1 MSPLESLV
9 EGSNLYRVIIKGE
22 NHLSEILHTTV
33 GDLLEEKARI
43 QPDIEAVVYADRGL
57 RWSYHEF
64 NQLCRQAAKGFMNL
78 GINKGDHIAIWA
90 SNTPEWL
97 VIQFSTGKMGAV
109 LVTVNTNYRSAELE
123 YLLRQSDSQTII
135 LMEEFRGASY
145 IDMLYEICPELKS
158 SEPGKLKSAKLPF
171 LKNVIVLGENSYP
184 GTYSWQDIMEKG
196 KEVED
201 KDLDQRLSTLSP
213 HDVINMQ
220 YTSGT
225 TGFPKGVMLTHS
237 NIVNNG
243 YNIAGCM
250 RLGNEDRLCI
260 PVPFFHCFGCVL
272 GVLACVSVGATMVPL
287 QEFDPRQVLK
297 TVQDE
302 KCTGLHGVP
311 TMFISELN
319 LPDFDQYDLS
329 HLRTGIMAGSNCPIE
344 VMKGVMDKMGADEI
358 TIAYGQTESSPVITQ
373 TRTHDP
379 IELKVETVGKSLP
392 NVEVKIVE
400 PGSNREVP
408 YGVQGELCT
417 RGYHVMKGYYKNEEA
432 TRLAI
437 DDEGWLHTGDLA
449 VMDEHGYCRITGR
462 LKDMIIRGGENIYP
476 REIEEFLYSHPKVL
490 DVQVIGIPDEVYGE
504 EVMAW
509 IILKEGQTATS
520 EEIREYC
527 TGKISRHKI
536 PRYIEFT
543 DSYPMTASGKI
554 QKFRLR
560 EQAKQTAIPKK

>member
-1 MSPLESLV
+1 MT
-9 EGSNLYRVIIKGE
+9 
-22 NHLSEILHTTV
+22 EILNVTV
-33 GDLLEEKARI
+33 GELLEEKARI
-43 QPDIEAVVYADRGL
+43 QPNQEAVVYSDRGL
-57 RWSYHEF
+57 RWTYDEF
-64 NQLCRQAAKGFMNL
+64 NQKCRKAAKGLMKL

-97 VIQFSTGKMGAV
+97 ISQFSTGKMGAV
-109 LVTVNTNYRSAELE
+109 LVTVNTNYRTAELE
-123 YLLRQSDSQTII
+123 YLLKQSDSSTII
-135 LMEEFRGASY
+135 LMEQFKDASY
-145 IDMLYEICPELKS
+145 IDMLNEICPELKS
-158 SEPGKLKSAKLPF
+158 SKPGELNSSKLPY
-171 LKNVIVLGENSYP
+171 LKNVIVLGENNYP
-184 GTYSWQDIMEKG
+184 GTYSWDDIMKLGEDVS
-196 KEVED
+196 EVE
-201 KDLDQRLSTLSP
+201 LNERANSLSSQ
-213 HDVINMQ
+213 DVINMQ

-237 NIVNNG
+237 NIVNNA
-243 YNIAGCM
+243 YNIANCM
-250 RLGNEDRLCI
+250 RLSNEDRLCI

-272 GVLACVSVGATMVPL
+272 GTLACVSVGATMVPL
-287 QEFDPRQVLK
+287 QEFNPKEVLRV
-297 TVQDE
+297 VQDE

-311 TMFISELN
+311 TMFIAELN
-319 LPDFDQYDLS
+319 HPDFERYNLS
-329 HLRTGIMAGSNCPIE
+329 NLRTGIMAGSNCPIE
-344 VMKGVMDKMGADEI
+344 VMKGVMEKMGADEI

-379 IELKVETVGKSLP
+379 IELKVQTVGRALP
-392 NVEVKIVE
+392 NVNVKIVE
-400 PGSNREVP
+400 PGTSKEVP

-417 RGYHVMKGYYKNEEA
+417 KGYHVMKGYYKNEVA
-432 TRLAI
+432 TDSAI
-437 DDEGWLHTGDLA
+437 DTEGWLHTGDLA

-509 IILKEGQTATS
+509 IILKEGQCATVD
-520 EEIREYC
+520 EIKAYC

-543 DSYPMTASGKI
+543 DAYPMTASGKI

-560 EQAKQTAIPKK
+560 EQAKQEALVNNREK

>member
-1 MSPLESLV
+1 M
-9 EGSNLYRVIIKGE
+9 
-22 NHLSEILHTTV
+22 LHTTV
-33 GDLLEEKARI
+33 GELLEEKARI

-64 NQLCRQAAKGFMNL
+64 NQLCRQAAKGFMKL

-97 VIQFSTGKMGAV
+97 VSQFSTGKMGAV
-109 LVTVNTNYRSAELE
+109 LVTVNTNYRTAELE
-123 YLLRQSDSQTII
+123 YLLKQSDSQTII
-135 LMEEFRGASY
+135 LMEGFRGAPY
-145 IDMLYEICPELKS
+145 IDMLYEICPELNS
-158 SEPGKLKSAKLPF
+158 SMPGELKSEKLPF

-184 GTYSWQDIMEKG
+184 GTYSWGDIIEKG
-196 KEVED
+196 KGADD
-201 KDLDQRLSTLSP
+201 KELDERLSSLSP
-213 HDVINMQ
+213 QDVINMQ

-250 RLGNEDRLCI
+250 RLTQKDRLCI

-344 VMKGVMDKMGADEI
+344 VMKGVMEKMGADEI

-379 IELKVETVGKSLP
+379 IEVKVETVGKSLP

-400 PGSNREVP
+400 PGTNREVP
-408 YGVQGELCT
+408 NGVQGELCT
-417 RGYHVMKGYYKNEEA
+417 RGYHVMKGYFKNEEA

-437 DDEGWLHTGDLA
+437 DDEDWLHTGDLA
-449 VMDEHGYCRITGR
+449 VMDAHGYCRITGR

-509 IILKEGQTATS
+509 IILKEGQNATS

-543 DSYPMTASGKI
+543 DAYPMTASGKI

-560 EQAKQTAIPKK
+560 EQAKQTAIPKRN